1 MKKFTL
7 ILLASLAIVA
17 LSATPTH
24 AVKPQTPSKG
34 GSGGGGSSA
43 SLLGNDVS
51 YPQCNGSLPS
61 GQAFGIVGVNGGVA
75 NTSNPCFSEQLFWAQ
90 MSSGA
95 TRQPKAMLYVNT
107 ANPGHAAAIW
117 PSNNTV
123 YGQQVLNPY
132 GMCDGSEGAACAYIY
147 GWTRAYEDAT
157 IRNVA
162 NPASYKWWLDVET
175 ANSWSDT
182 DLAANAAS
190 LEGMTAYFT
199 SIGARV
205 GLYSTSYQ
213 WGIIVGDLQPE
224 SNLNG
229 LDSWLAG
236 ARTQRGAQANCS
248 NPPLT
253 TSGHVTLTQF
263 VSKNLD
269 YDVSCI

>member
-1 MKKFTL
+1 MKRFMFS
-7 ILLASLAIVA
+7 LLASVALLAIGTTSTYA
-17 LSATPTH
+17 AKPTTPGN
-24 AVKPQTPSKG
+24 G
-34 GSGGGGSSA
+34 GSGGGSV
-43 SLLGNDVS
+43 SLLGNDIS
-51 YPQCNGSLPS
+51 YPQCGGSFPS
-61 GQAFGIVGVNGGVA
+61 GQAFGIVGVNGGLA
-75 NTSNPCFSEQLFWAQ
+75 NTNNPCFSQQLFWAQ

-95 TRQPKAMLYVNT
+95 TNQPKAMLYVNT
-107 ANPGHAAAIW
+107 ANPGHNATIW
-117 PSNNTV
+117 PANNTV

-132 GMCDGSEGAACAYIY
+132 GDCDSSEGAACAYIY
-147 GWTRAYEDAT
+147 GWTRAFEDAT
-157 IRNVA
+157 MRNVT
-162 NPASYKWWLDVET
+162 NPESYTWWLDVET

-190 LEGMTAYFT
+190 LEGMTAYFD
-199 SIGARV
+199 SINAKV

-213 WGIIVGDLQPE
+213 WGVIVGNLRPG
-224 SNLNG
+224 SNLEG

-253 TSGHVTLTQF
+253 AGGRVTLTQF